1 MAPMA
6 RGNPVMDASGFR
18 PAAVGARRAA
28 RWPAPTFVWLSAVLV
43 AFGLALFAAGCGG
56 GSPAASASARPN
68 ASAATVARV
77 DGDAV
82 TRGEVERAIA
92 FSSLSAKPLTFK
104 QALEAE
110 IRNQLLRREAAR
122 LHVTVGDGA
131 VAARL
136 VEVEAS
142 LGGAAAL
149 QASLSAAGLSLSD
162 YRQELRDALLAEA
175 LGARK
180 FPAATPSNAQVL
192 AFYRAHR
199 DELTTPPAVRL
210 AEILVKTQSLGRAVI
225 DRLRL
230 GYSFA
235 EVARAY
241 SMDPDSVAPGGV
253 LGWVTTSSLPA
264 PLARALAKAPRGT
277 IVGPVQAIGGWHVL
291 KVLGRRAAYTQPVA
305 AARPAIVAQLTTQRQ
320 AALLS
325 AWLVRARG
333 AAHVTT
339 GS

>member
-1 MAPMA
+1 M
-6 RGNPVMDASGFR
+6 
-18 PAAVGARRAA
+18 
-28 RWPAPTFVWLSAVLV
+28 
-43 AFGLALFAAGCGG
+43 
-56 GSPAASASARPN
+56 
-68 ASAATVARV
+68 
-77 DGDAV
+77 
-82 TRGEVERAIA
+82 
-92 FSSLSAKPLTFK
+92 
-104 QALEAE
+104 
-110 IRNQLLRREAAR
+110 
-122 LHVTVGDGA
+122 TVGDGA

-136 VEVEAS
+136 AQVEAS

-149 QASLSAAGLSLSD
+149 QATLSAAGLSLSD

-305 AARPAIVAQLTTQRQ
+305 AARPAIVAQLTT
-320 AALLS
+320 AAPGRAPVGLACPGAGCGPRDDRVL
-325 AWLVRARG
+325 AARVRAAAARRAGLAARRRAPAARRPRGRAILLLRHLHPG
-333 AAHVTT
+333 AAP
-339 GS
+339 